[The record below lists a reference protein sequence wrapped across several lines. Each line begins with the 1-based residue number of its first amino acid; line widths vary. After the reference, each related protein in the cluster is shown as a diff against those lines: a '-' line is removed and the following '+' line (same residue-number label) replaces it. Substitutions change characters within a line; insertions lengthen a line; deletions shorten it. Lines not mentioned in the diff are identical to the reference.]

1 MNGSKV
7 LVHNFILFGFNRSYF
22 FISPTSDGDVY
33 IDKQIVH
40 ESLFAYRVLR
50 YLVCYMLTVMCCYIL
65 AMVYIPGNR
74 RSIVVCFFNIVRD
87 SR

>member
-1 MNGSKV
+1 MS
-7 LVHNFILFGFNRSYF
+7 S
-22 FISPTSDGDVY
+22 TGDSNVY
-33 IDKQIVH
+33 IDKQIAH
-40 ESLFAYRVLR
+40 KSLFAYGVLR
-50 YLVCYMLTVMCCYIL
+50 YLVCYMLTVICCYIL